1 MTDEIEIKLESTRG
15 KRLQQ
20 KQNHIKKQT
29 KIAKAH
35 NNDVKQPH
43 RFAKVHAM
51 NCGQPNCVM
60 CGNPRKVWG
69 ELTMQEKRFKQDTG
83 D

>member
-1 MTDEIEIKLESTRG
+1 MIDDIEIKLESTRG

-29 KIAKAH
+29 KIAKSH

-43 RFAKVHAM
+43 RFAKVKSM
-51 NCGQPNCVM
+51 NCGQPKCVM
-60 CGNPRKVWG
+60 CGNPRKIWG
-69 ELTMQEKRFKQDTG
+69 QMTMQEKKFKQDTG
-83 D
+83 E